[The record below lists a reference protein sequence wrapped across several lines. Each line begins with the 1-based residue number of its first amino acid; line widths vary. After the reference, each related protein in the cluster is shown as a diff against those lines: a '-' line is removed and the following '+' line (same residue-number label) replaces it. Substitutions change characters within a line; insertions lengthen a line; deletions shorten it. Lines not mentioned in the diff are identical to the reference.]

1 MINSELLTNDFED
14 IISEATETVTGKEIY
29 GALNQAIKNQIAWH
43 SKELKALQ
51 EFQWLVTGA
60 AQGYP
65 SGGK

>member
-14 IISEATETVTGKEIY
+14 IISEATETLTGKEIY
-29 GALNQAIKNQIAWH
+29 GALNQAINNQIAWH

-60 AQGYP
+60 AQGDP
-65 SGGK
+65 SAVT